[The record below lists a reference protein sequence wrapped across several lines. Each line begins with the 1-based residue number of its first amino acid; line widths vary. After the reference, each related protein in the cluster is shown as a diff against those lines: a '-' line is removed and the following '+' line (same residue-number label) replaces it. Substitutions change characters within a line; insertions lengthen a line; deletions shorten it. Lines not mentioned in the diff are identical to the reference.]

1 MNSTD
6 ASLQLRLSELQD
18 ALGRRDERIQQLQ
31 LERQRLQGKQTEL
44 AQQVLALQTRESQL
58 DRQLRALGSPGPQH
72 GHGLQVGWLLHRRAA
87 EPVPGDAGVC
97 F

>member
-31 LERQRLQGKQTEL
+31 LERQRLQGKQAEL
-44 AQQVLALQTRESQL
+44 ADQVLALQARESQL
-58 DRQLRALGSPGPQH
+58 DRQLRSLGSPGPQH
-72 GHGLQVGWLLHRRAA
+72 GHGLQVG
-87 EPVPGDAGVC
+87 
-97 F
+97 